1 MDVFKWTHYDE
12 TFFEETQTIERED
25 GTKTDIILPRN
36 YLDLD
41 VEYNKLVNKKYLAI
55 ENFTDEVLRDYEE
68 FIEPE
73 DPKATPQKEPKFKNN
88 VDRNAAEEIL
98 DIKDEAKIE
107 IMNYCYVNGINISD
121 TEHQNEKYGC
131 PVIKY
136 TKPNENDSNYY
147 IMRFS
152 CKEWSEIMA
161 TVWSKIVK
169 DRKAD
174 GEDISY
180 LEWYNNYLFSKTA
193 KDLRKA
199 GSNQLVLNRMPDADV
214 ELAPLDENT
223 KQTLYVFE

>member
-12 TFFEETQTIERED
+12 TSFEETQTIEKED
-25 GTKTDIILPRN
+25 GTKTDITLPRI

-73 DPKATPQKEPKFKNN
+73 DADAAPHKEPKFENN
-88 VDRNAAEEIL
+88 IDRNAAEEIL

-131 PVIKY
+131 PIIKH

-169 DRKAD
+169 EKNIN
-174 GEDISY
+174 EKEISY
-180 LEWYNNYLFSKTA
+180 LEWYNNYLFSKKA
-193 KDLRKA
+193 KDLRKYTSG
-199 GSNQLVLNRMPDADV
+199 GSILKRIPEADV
-214 ELAPLDENT
+214 ELTPLEEHE
-223 KQTLYVFE
+223 KQNIYVF